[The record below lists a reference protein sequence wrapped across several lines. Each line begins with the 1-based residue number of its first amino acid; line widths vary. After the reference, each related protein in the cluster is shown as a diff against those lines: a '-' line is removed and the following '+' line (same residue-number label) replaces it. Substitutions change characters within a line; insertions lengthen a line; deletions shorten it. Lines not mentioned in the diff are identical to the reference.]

1 MKPYVIAVA
10 LLLSACATNNE
21 TGLAPAVQIPPL
33 PENLAQKAKAL
44 APSNNLT
51 MGGQVLDNAHNIR
64 EYNKVSTQLNHI
76 IDVYNCMRESINN
89 KKEPKCL

>member
-10 LLLSACATNNE
+10 LLLSACATNN

-44 APSNNLT
+44 PSSNDLT
-51 MGGQVLDNAHNIR
+51 MGGQVKDNTHNIR
-64 EYNKVSTQLNHI
+64 EYNGVSTQLNHV
-76 IDVYNCMRESINN
+76 IDMYNCVRDSINN
-89 KKEPKCL
+89 KKEPKCQ